1 MRPFSGFRGI
11 TMKYMKWITVA
22 LAVLMVLLAL
32 GGASMG
38 TQESGGMLAVAA
50 GLAVVLA
57 WLAAKLERPLRLLA
71 LSIGATSVLSVCAL
85 LNNADA
91 MKRLI
96 LILVMLLAIIWLV
109 GGMIRRHLTEREEV

>member
-32 GGASMG
+32 GGASMD
-38 TQESGGMLAVAA
+38 TQGAGGMLAVAA
-50 GLAVVLA
+50 GLAVVLS
-57 WLAAKLERPLRLLA
+57 WLIGKVEKPVRLLA
-71 LSIGATSVLSVCAL
+71 LSIGATSVLSVCAQ

-91 MKRLI
+91 IKRFVLI
-96 LILVMLLAIIWLV
+96 LAMLLAIIWLV
-109 GGMIRRHLTEREEV
+109 GGMIRRHLTERKEV

>member
-38 TQESGGMLAVAA
+38 TQEAGGMLAVAA

>member
-32 GGASMG
+32 GGASMD
-38 TQESGGMLAVAA
+38 TQGAGGMLAIAA
-50 GLAVVLA
+50 GLAVVLS
-57 WLAAKLERPLRLLA
+57 WLIGKVEKPVRLLT

-85 LNNADA
+85 MNNADA
-91 MKRLI
+91 IKRFVLI
-96 LILVMLLAIIWLV
+96 MAMLLAIIWLV
-109 GGMIRRHLTEREEV
+109 GGMIRRHLTERKEV